1 MCYVCEPVN
10 TSESDKEYEYE
21 HRVIEHIKAD
31 PFHFPPSSRLGP
43 ESPQNATVARWVSGN
58 TTEFGRVR
66 EDMLEKTK
74 RQVGNAC
81 HNGPGEITGHV
92 NQQKLL

>member
-43 ESPQNATVARWVSGN
+43 ESPSSAPLLYYPNTRGARPCIYSLLRAT
-58 TTEFGRVR
+58 
-66 EDMLEKTK
+66 
-74 RQVGNAC
+74 
-81 HNGPGEITGHV
+81 GPAALIVFRRHFS
-92 NQQKLL
+92 